1 MKRVII
7 CGRVFVGGKI
17 LYSPALELHNGMA
30 AEIDMDGSCPVAWVN
45 GEAFELS
52 VQS

>member
-1 MKRVII
+1 MKRVIVRGCVI
-7 CGRVFVGGKI
+7 VDGARLF
-17 LYSPALELHNGMA
+17 SSALELHHGSV
-30 AEIDMDGSCPVAWVN
+30 AEIDIGGVRPVAWVN